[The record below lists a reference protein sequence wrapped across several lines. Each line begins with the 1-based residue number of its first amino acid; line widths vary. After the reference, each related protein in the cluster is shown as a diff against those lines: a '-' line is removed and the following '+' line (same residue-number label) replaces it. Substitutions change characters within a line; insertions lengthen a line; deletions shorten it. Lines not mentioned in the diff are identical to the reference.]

1 MEKNSVKIDDL
12 INEMIYQMEL
22 SGYSRS
28 SVWAKT
34 SPLLNSFLIYARR
47 KNRAE
52 YSDELVEEYLN
63 YVDERFNN
71 GEIGLRYHNQLKYE
85 VRRLQS
91 FYDVGRFE
99 MNYPKRGSMYQ
110 LNSCYSNLHDSFI
123 QTLTLTEKGK
133 SDMSWAVRRYLHFL
147 QEHGVG
153 SLDASS
159 IDLARDFIVEV
170 AATMKSGSLKNLL
183 GCLRQF
189 QMYLNEH
196 GVAGPD
202 CFNLFSVKIRRDYP
216 IYDYVTDD
224 ELKRIIEAIDISD
237 ALGKRDYAIVMLG
250 ACLGIRAGDI
260 IRLKTSDI
268 LWEQKEIRF
277 VQSKTKK
284 PIVLPLVSEVEA
296 ALLDY
301 LQNGRP
307 QLPYPE
313 LFLRV
318 LAPIGPIQ
326 QATAIQHLFR
336 KYSKAAGVTNGKG
349 EGKNFHGLRRR
360 LGRNMLIQDV
370 PVNTIAQVLGHHTL
384 GATHQYLSIDSQN
397 LKQCALDFTGIS
409 VERSELYD

>member
-1 MEKNSVKIDDL
+1 MENNPVKIDDL
-12 INEMIYQMEL
+12 INELIHQMEQA
-22 SGYSRS
+22 GYSKS
-28 SVWAKT
+28 AIWGKT
-34 SPLLNSFLIYARR
+34 SPVLNTFLIYARR
-47 KNRAE
+47 TNREE
-52 YSDELVEEYLN
+52 YSVELAEEYFN

-71 GEIGLRYHNQLKYE
+71 GEIGLRHHNQLKYE

-99 MNYPKRGSMYQ
+99 MDYQKRGSMYR
-110 LNSCYSNLHDSFI
+110 LNSCYLNLHDSFI
-123 QTLTLTEKGK
+123 QTLNLTEKGK

-147 QEHGVG
+147 QEHGAE
-153 SLDASS
+153 SLDTSS

-170 AATMKSGSLKNLL
+170 STTMKSGSLKNLL
-183 GCLRQF
+183 GYLRQF
-189 QMYLNEH
+189 QMYLNEQ

-224 ELKRIIEAIDISD
+224 ELKRIIEVIDRSD
-237 ALGKRDYAIVMLG
+237 VLGKRDYAIVMLG

-260 IRLKTSDI
+260 IHLKTSDI
-268 LWEQKEIRF
+268 VWEQKEIRF

-284 PIVLPLVSEVEA
+284 PIVLPLVSEVET

-307 QLPYPE
+307 QMPYPE

-336 KYSKAAGVTNGKG
+336 KYSKAAGVANGKG